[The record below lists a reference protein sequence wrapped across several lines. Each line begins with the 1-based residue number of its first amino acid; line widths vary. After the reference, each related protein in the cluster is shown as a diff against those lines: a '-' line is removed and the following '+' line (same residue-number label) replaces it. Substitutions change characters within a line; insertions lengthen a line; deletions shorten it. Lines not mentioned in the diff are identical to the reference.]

1 MAPINTVQNEG
12 FRKMINTLDKRYTVP
27 SRNYFSN
34 VALPALYTQCR
45 ATVETELQAV
55 QHFAATTKCISRLQR
70 WERAKLHGLNPPE
83 EIRDLLLQTHADPEY
98 NLSLWSGYPL

>member
-27 SRNYFSN
+27 SRNYFSI

-45 ATVETELQAV
+45 ATVETEFQAV
-55 QHFAATTKCISRLQR
+55 QHFAATTKRETFVVFMFIYCFYVQSQ
-70 WERAKLHGLNPPE
+70 
-83 EIRDLLLQTHADPEY
+83 LLR
-98 NLSLWSGYPL
+98 S